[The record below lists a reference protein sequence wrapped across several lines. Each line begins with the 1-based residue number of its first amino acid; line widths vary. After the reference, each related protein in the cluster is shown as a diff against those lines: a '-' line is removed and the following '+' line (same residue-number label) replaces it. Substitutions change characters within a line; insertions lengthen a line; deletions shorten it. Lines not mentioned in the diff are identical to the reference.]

1 MMVRHSSYIGETQ
14 LQQII
19 AAVRTME
26 ERAGHRAG
34 TAGRETAWTSE
45 LLRRIVHGTNQS
57 CLYCVV
63 CFARKV
69 GRGGHKGWP
78 PVWT

>member
-1 MMVRHSSYIGETQ
+1 MMGRHSSCAGRTQ
-14 LQQII
+14 LQQVI
-19 AAVRTME
+19 ASVRMMW
-26 ERAGHRAG
+26 ERVGHRAG
-34 TAGRETAWTSE
+34 TAGLETAWTSE
-45 LLRRIVHGTNQS
+45 LLRRIVHGTGQS

-69 GRGGHKGWP
+69 GRGRHKGWP